1 VREFGVRAAV
11 GAAPRQLI
19 ALIMR
24 DALPLTAPG
33 LAAGV
38 ILVLAFG
45 RLMKSFLYRLSP
57 ADPLS
62 MAAAAAFVLLLAS
75 IAACCRP
82 NAPRAVDPA
91 AALRCE

>member
-38 ILVLAFG
+38 ILVVAFA
-45 RLMKSFLYRLSP
+45 RLTKSFVYGLSP
-57 ADPLS
+57 ADPIS
-62 MAAAAAFVLLLAS
+62 MAAAAFLLLLAS